1 MDMVEEDNP
10 SNIEWEQKKGESGKT
25 HLSRRI
31 DLQKAVTEEA
41 KDRNNFKATAKQ
53 IKNLSPNLKRLK
65 TKIRDV
71 YDDEDE
77 DEEETEIVFNFDIS
91 LEAENSSLM
100 SALKDDEKSKLQVN
114 KTLENQKMQ
123 QTAGKME
130 AIIMADK
137 MSKQLGLKS
146 IKRKI
151 VNNNIQDVAPV
162 SETFDNTIKQN
173 ITAKTKLKT
182 NGLSAKDTANMV
194 KGLRKVHQA
203 SLLSDKKQEHVL
215 KNTSMEDLVKLGR
228 SNDDKKNAEIILE
241 KSGRKERKK
250 LSKKEKKLQ
259 QKKLQN
265 TIKKINVRD

>member
-1 MDMVEEDNP
+1 MAEDDNS

-77 DEEETEIVFNFDIS
+77 DEEKTEIVFNFDIA
-91 LEAENSSLM
+91 LETDNSSLM
-100 SALKDDEKSKLQVN
+100 SALKDEEKSKLQVN

-137 MSKQLGLKS
+137 MSKQLGLKG
-146 IKRKI
+146 IKQKI

-173 ITAKTKLKT
+173 VTAKTKLKT
-182 NGLSAKDTANMV
+182 KGLSAKDTSDMV
-194 KGLRKVHQA
+194 KGLRKIRQA
-203 SLLSDKKQEHVL
+203 SLLSEKDQQHILE
-215 KNTSMEDLVKLGR
+215 NTSMEDLVKLGR
-228 SNDDKKNAEIILE
+228 NNNEQKNAEIILE
-241 KSGRKERKK
+241 KSGRKDRKK
-250 LSKKEKKLQ
+250 TSKKDKELQ
-259 QKKLQN
+259 QKKIQN
-265 TIKKINVRD
+265 AIKKAKTRD